1 MSKYQTNNHQQLELL
16 EREVSAKQPAKRIN
30 IVSVKLVRES
40 SVLYKERRVQ
50 SPADVDKLLISEC
63 SLYLR
68 NLSKDIFEYMEG
80 FSRFLSNCL
89 FEVRFGEERNGFI
102 G

>member
-1 MSKYQTNNHQQLELL
+1 MQ
-16 EREVSAKQPAKRIN
+16 SAKRVN
-30 IVSVKLVRES
+30 IVSLKLVREG
-40 SVLYKERRVQ
+40 SVLYKERQVK

-63 SLYLR
+63 SLCLR

-89 FEVRFGEERNGFI
+89 FGARFGEERNDWQWLKI
-102 G
+102 QEKTTESAL

>member
-1 MSKYQTNNHQQLELL
+1 M
-16 EREVSAKQPAKRIN
+16 QPAKRIN
-30 IVSVKLVRES
+30 IVSVKLVREG

-68 NLSKDIFEYMEG
+68 NLSKDIFGYMEG
-80 FSRFLSNCL
+80 FSRFLSNRL
-89 FEVRFGEERNGFI
+89 FEARFGEERDDCQWLKI
-102 G
+102 QEKTTESAL